1 MSVPPV
7 VYDGVYGPYTVTGE
21 HRREVL
27 AYRLSLLLVALAQVA
42 LLLQWRWLGPSWC
55 WPWLLLMAAGLG
67 GALRW
72 VHIYLVPLHRAL
84 QLFWLLG
91 CAGFGLL
98 AYRAGAASMLPQLE
112 QRLALPAGTLEPVL
126 PPVSLRRCSAGPG
139 LGRFTLGSI
148 DVFTTWQGS
157 VVYGLVMLLSL
168 LVLNRQRHDLAVRN
182 SVSFEP
188 VSVEMTGL
196 QDAAP
201 DQEPAEQTQ
210 PASAASDQLP
220 DADAGLLTFTLQ
232 ESRQLQLTDGRGTRL
247 TLDAATGTISLPLQ
261 PPLELQLQ
269 PDPLTPDQVQVF
281 WNGEPLSPEE
291 GLMGVY
297 RIEPTKVDAPALER
311 PQMDPLSP

>member
-1 MSVPPV
+1 MRLRLRLPWRRFRTSLEPTDLQQQRETLREIGSVLR
-7 VYDGVYGPYTVTGE
+7 T
-21 HRREVL
+21 RREAQGLSIRQL
-27 AYRLSLLLVALAQVA
+27 ASETRITTPVIEALERGWGERLPERA
-42 LLLQWRWLGPSWC
+42 
-55 WPWLLLMAAGLG
+55 
-67 GALRW
+67 
-72 VHIYLVPLHRAL
+72 YL
-84 QLFWLLG
+84 
-91 CAGFGLL
+91 
-98 AYRAGAASMLPQLE
+98 ASMLPQLE

-126 PPVSLRRCSAGPG
+126 PPVSLRRGSAGPG

-182 SVSFEP
+182 SLSFEP

-232 ESRQLQLTDGRGTRL
+232 ESRQLQLTDGRGARL
-247 TLDAATGTISLPLQ
+247 TLDAATGTISLLLQ

-269 PDPLTPDQVQVF
+269 PDPLSPGQVQVF

-291 GLMGVY
+291 ELMGVY

>member
-1 MSVPPV
+1 MRLRLRLPWRQFRTSPEPTDLQQQRETLREIGSVLR
-7 VYDGVYGPYTVTGE
+7 T
-21 HRREVL
+21 RREAQGLSMRQL
-27 AYRLSLLLVALAQVA
+27 ASETRITTPVIEALERGWGERLPERA
-42 LLLQWRWLGPSWC
+42 
-55 WPWLLLMAAGLG
+55 
-67 GALRW
+67 
-72 VHIYLVPLHRAL
+72 YL
-84 QLFWLLG
+84 
-91 CAGFGLL
+91 
-98 AYRAGAASMLPQLE
+98 ASMLPQLE

-126 PPVSLRRCSAGPG
+126 PPVSLRRGSAGPG

-182 SVSFEP
+182 SLSFEP

-210 PASAASDQLP
+210 TASAASDQLP

-269 PDPLTPDQVQVF
+269 PDPLSPGQVQVF

>member
-1 MSVPPV
+1 MRLRLRLPWRQFRTSPEPTDLQQQRETLREIGSVLR
-7 VYDGVYGPYTVTGE
+7 T
-21 HRREVL
+21 RREAQGLSMRQL
-27 AYRLSLLLVALAQVA
+27 ASETRITTPVIEALERGWGERLPERA
-42 LLLQWRWLGPSWC
+42 
-55 WPWLLLMAAGLG
+55 
-67 GALRW
+67 
-72 VHIYLVPLHRAL
+72 YL
-84 QLFWLLG
+84 
-91 CAGFGLL
+91 
-98 AYRAGAASMLPQLE
+98 ASMLPQLE

-126 PPVSLRRCSAGPG
+126 PPVSLRRGSAGPG

-182 SVSFEP
+182 SLSFEP

-269 PDPLTPDQVQVF
+269 PDPLSPGQVQVF